1 MKDVYL
7 FSGFLGSGKTSM
19 LTDVI
24 RQLKEKKL
32 KPAVIMNELGKLP
45 FDSQA
50 VEKDIPLKEMLEGC
64 ICCSGAEKQRPKFN
78 LFY

>member
-24 RQLKEKKL
+24 RQLKEKNL

-45 FDSQA
+45 FDSA
-50 VEKDIPLKEMLEGC
+50 
-64 ICCSGAEKQRPKFN
+64 QRDARRLYL
-78 LFY
+78 LFRC

>member
-7 FSGFLGSGKTSM
+7 FSGFLGSGKTSL

-24 RQLKEKKL
+24 RQLKDKHL
-32 KPAVIMNELGKLP
+32 KPAVIMNELGKPP

-50 VEKDIPLKEMLEGC
+50 VDKDIPLKEMLEGC
-64 ICCSGAEKQRPKFN
+64 ICQARR
-78 LFY
+78 

>member
-24 RQLKEKKL
+24 RQLKEAGL
-32 KPAVIMNELGKLP
+32 KTSSYYE
-45 FDSQA
+45 
-50 VEKDIPLKEMLEGC
+50 
-64 ICCSGAEKQRPKFN
+64 
-78 LFY
+78 